1 MIKLTA
7 LTLIIA
13 AAADH
18 GTWDHPQQAEL
29 PSHEWLVVDHAPGT
43 SFGLGVCVAGNS
55 VLASAQITSHPHG
68 WIVPPTPSTRLR
80 TQVFTAGSMAY
91 GITLTNAATGASVE
105 GSNEG
110 EDRDIFL
117 AKIALD
123 GTPAAVF
130 TYPGDTGPATSYPR
144 DL

>member
-55 VLASAQITSHPHG
+55 VFAGAQI
-68 WIVPPTPSTRLR
+68 
-80 TQVFTAGSMAY
+80 M
-91 GITLTNAATGASVE
+91 TLTSE
-105 GSNEG
+105 S
-110 EDRDIFL
+110 
-117 AKIALD
+117 
-123 GTPAAVF
+123 
-130 TYPGDTGPATSYPR
+130 
-144 DL
+144 